1 MIALRPLPPAVRRWL
16 LAVPAVLGLAVAA
29 LTDSDVALIVGG
41 TCAVAWSWQTDAS
54 RPDSTPRG
62 AQ

>member
-1 MIALRPLPPAVRRWL
+1 MRPLPPAVRRWL
-16 LAVPAVLGLAVAA
+16 LAVPAAVGLAVAA
-29 LTDSDVALIVGG
+29 LTDSDVALVVGVA
-41 TCAVAWSWQTDAS
+41 CAVALAWQTDAS